1 MLPHFSRAFPPHVS
15 SHCLFPCFPLLMTS
29 PRWIAASLVLALA
42 LVGCSSDDPTAP
54 PAGWETSDS
63 RWWKSGVDTSSVF
76 RNLEDLQT
84 MGVAET
90 RALALTQ
97 GRVSADQVNGAVKR
111 TLLTLYR
118 HDPETIDSLFT
129 AEAAPALADQ
139 DRSGNI
145 REKVRNE
152 YKSAAYDAI
161 NDHYREPRRTNAG
174 KGIVFPD
181 SLRTEENIGTVELQV
196 YVNAQGQPE
205 GIELLEGVHPTL
217 DAIALRATTQMEW
230 QPAFLMV
237 DRDWVE
243 QPSFVR
249 FGVDFGN

>member
-1 MLPHFSRAFPPHVS
+1 
-15 SHCLFPCFPLLMTS
+15 MTS
-29 PRWIAASLVLALA
+29 PRWIATSLVLALA

-129 AEAAPALADQ
+129 AEAVPALADQ

-174 KGIVFPD
+174 EGIVFPD

-205 GIELLEGVHPTL
+205 SIKMLEGVHPTL